1 MTTCVIGADRAE
13 VAERHGRVEA
23 MMGSMRAGA
32 LVGTVD
38 ELAERLA
45 ALETVGISRVMLQH
59 LDHADLGAV
68 AAMGKLA
75 AATR

>member
-13 VAERHGRVEA
+13 VDDRLSRVEQ
-23 MMGSMRAGA
+23 MLGSMSAGT

-45 ALETVGISRVMLQH
+45 ELESAGISRVMLQH

-68 AAMGKLA
+68 AAMGELA
-75 AATR
+75 RAVL